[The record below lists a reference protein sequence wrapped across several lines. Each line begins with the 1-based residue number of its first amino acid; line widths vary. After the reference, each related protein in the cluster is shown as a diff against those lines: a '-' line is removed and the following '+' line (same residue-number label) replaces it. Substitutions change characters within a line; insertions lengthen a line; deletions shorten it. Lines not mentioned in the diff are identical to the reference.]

1 MLNKLFFI
9 LSREDKRFLFSLLV
23 FSIFIS
29 FIETFAISLIM
40 PFITLASNF
49 SYFENN
55 AILLNIKQ
63 SLNLKAFEII
73 VYLGLIMVAFYLL
86 RAVLN
91 AFYFH
96 LLARFSKGRYHA
108 ISSKIFAKFLRLPY
122 EKFTQ
127 KNQSAILKA
136 TTGEVFN
143 LTTMLSSFLLM
154 MSEIFVVLLLYALML
169 FIDYKITIFLSL
181 FMFINALILVKILSP
196 IIKKA
201 GVKREKAMKSF
212 FETLNTNLNNFKFIK
227 LKTKEESIARLFK
240 EQSEAFSKANITN
253 ESINALPRIYLEAVG
268 FCVLVL
274 IVVFLVFKYE
284 SDISHILA
292 TISIFVL
299 ALYRLMPSANRIIS
313 SYHDLIYYRSS
324 LDILFDILQEKEEQN
339 EAEDLKFTKEIRL
352 EKLSFHYENKPM
364 LFENVDFTLKKGE
377 KIAFIGESGSG
388 KSTFVDI
395 LSSLLKPVEGQIY
408 VDEILLCE
416 KNIKTYR
423 RKIGYIPQQI
433 YLFNDSIAKNISFND
448 EVDENLLKE
457 VLRQANLEDFI
468 KSLKEGVHTKVGDG
482 GSHLSGGQRQRIA
495 IARALYT
502 KPEILIL
509 DEATSALDSE
519 SEAKIMSEIYKIS
532 QDKTLIIIAHR
543 LSTIKNCDKIYR
555 VQNGQITLEQGV

>member
-408 VDEILLCE
+408 VDETLLCE

>member
-1 MLNKLFFI
+1 
-9 LSREDKRFLFSLLV
+9 
-23 FSIFIS
+23 
-29 FIETFAISLIM
+29 
-40 PFITLASNF
+40 
-49 SYFENN
+49 
-55 AILLNIKQ
+55 
-63 SLNLKAFEII
+63 
-73 VYLGLIMVAFYLL
+73 
-86 RAVLN
+86 
-91 AFYFH
+91 
-96 LLARFSKGRYHA
+96 
-108 ISSKIFAKFLRLPY
+108 
-122 EKFTQ
+122 
-127 KNQSAILKA
+127 
-136 TTGEVFN
+136 
-143 LTTMLSSFLLM
+143 
-154 MSEIFVVLLLYALML
+154 
-169 FIDYKITIFLSL
+169 
-181 FMFINALILVKILSP
+181 
-196 IIKKA
+196 
-201 GVKREKAMKSF
+201 EKAMKSF

-284 SDISHILA
+284 SDISNILA

-339 EAEDLKFTKEIRL
+339 GEESLKFTKELRL

-364 LFENVDFTLKKGE
+364 LFENICFTLKKGE
-377 KIAFIGESGSG
+377 KIAFVGESGSG

-408 VDEILLCE
+408 VDETLLCE
-416 KNIKTYR
+416 KNIKSYR
-423 RKIGYIPQQI
+423 KKIGYIPQQI
-433 YLFNDSIAKNISFND
+433 YLFNDSIAKNISFGD
-448 EVDENLLKE
+448 EIDENLLKE

-468 KSLKEGVHTKVGDG
+468 KSLKEGVYTKVGDG

-509 DEATSALDSE
+509 DEATSALDNE
-519 SEAKIMSEIYKIS
+519 SEAKIMDEIYKIS
-532 QDKTLIIIAHR
+532 RDKTLIIIAHR

-555 VQNGQITLEQGV
+555 VQNGTISLEQGV